1 MFVTRL
7 KHWALG
13 IFNGN
18 SQNLPKEVNRK
29 SREDILYSSLRL
41 LQEKHSLVL
50 SEMLHNDPRELPRPT
65 KHSTSTALWT
75 RSDTLICTSDKISS
89 QCNCSNCVEIT
100 SHLVECPICLGSII
114 SHCNGH
120 RSEVYACMECGNIA
134 CHECAQKLHRCP
146 YCREENGLQPNVG
159 LQRLINKLKIPCRY
173 TKWGCREHLGESDGE
188 EHESVCH
195 FAPVLCPRKNCTW
208 RGKVEEL
215 AKHLE
220 TVHLFTI
227 LDGTSVTLEIA
238 DFARKAKQSETRPR
252 HYTVML
258 SCFSNIFICKALLNH
273 GKLKIMLL
281 QTTKSID
288 TQFAGWIEI
297 KCEAKTMKGIFPIAE
312 NQGNIEISA
321 DNLTTKRRSDRV
333 CISITIRPLS

>member
-13 IFNGN
+13 IFYGN
-18 SQNLPKEVNRK
+18 SQNFPKELNRK
-29 SREDILYSSLRL
+29 GREDLFYSSLRL
-41 LQEKHSLVL
+41 LREKHSSVL
-50 SEMLHNDPRELPRPT
+50 AEMLHNDPRELPRPT
-65 KHSTSTALWT
+65 RDLNWT
-75 RSDTLICTSDKISS
+75 RSDTLIYNGNKVTS
-89 QCNCSNCVEIT
+89 QCNCSNCVEIA
-100 SHLVECPICLGSII
+100 SHLLECPICLGPMI

-120 RSEVYACMECGNIA
+120 RSEISACLACGNIA
-134 CHECAQKLHRCP
+134 CDSCAKKLHKCP
-146 YCREENGLQPNVG
+146 YCRGESGLLPNVG
-159 LQRLINKLKIPCRY
+159 LQRLISKLKIPCRY
-173 TKWGCREHLGESDGE
+173 TKWGCTEHLGETDGE

-208 RGKVEEL
+208 RGNVEEL
-215 AKHLE
+215 SQHLE

-238 DFARKAKQSETRPR
+238 EFARKAKQSETRPR

-258 SCFSNIFICKALLNH
+258 SCFSNIFICKVLLNR
-273 GKLKIMLL
+273 GKLKIMLV

-297 KCEAKTMKGIFPIAE
+297 KCDAKTMKGIFPIAE
-312 NQGNIEISA
+312 NQGNIDVSA
-321 DNLTTKRRSDRV
+321 DNLITKRKSDRV